1 MKTALRMTA
10 IALTLGVVGVAT
22 AEAQT
27 NNASVQATATVQQP
41 INVTGARDLAFG
53 NVFPGVNQ
61 SVAVTDPNSGL
72 WSVTG
77 QVSGNVQLTF
87 GLPATLSDGT
97 NTMPIGTYVG
107 HWNQSNSPVGG
118 TGFTPSAGSTNA
130 QLHAVTGEA
139 YVFIG
144 ATVSPATNQPAG
156 TYSGTLSMT
165 VVYF

>member
-1 MKTALRMTA
+1 MKTALRMTV

-53 NVFPGVNQ
+53 NVFPGVNR
-61 SVAVTDPNSGL
+61 SVAVTDPNSGR
-72 WSVTG
+72 WDVTG
-77 QVSGNVQLTF
+77 QVSGTVQLTF

-118 TGFTPSAGSTNA
+118 TGFTPSAAPTNA

-156 TYSGTLSMT
+156 AYSGMLSMT